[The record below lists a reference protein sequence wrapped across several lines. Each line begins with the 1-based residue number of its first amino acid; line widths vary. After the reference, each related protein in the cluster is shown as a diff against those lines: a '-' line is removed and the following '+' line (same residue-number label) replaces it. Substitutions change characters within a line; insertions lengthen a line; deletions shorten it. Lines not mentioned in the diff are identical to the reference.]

1 MPQQTP
7 PRVLLVSMHTSPVDQ
22 PGSGDAGGMN
32 VYVLHL
38 ARSLSQ
44 RGWDVDM
51 ATLDRDPL
59 HPAGITV
66 APLSNGL
73 RLLSVALPGAA
84 SAPKEQLPEFAVE
97 FGRALATF
105 YDDDD
110 DAPLLVHAHYWLS
123 GVAAREICE
132 ALKIPQMLTLHT
144 SAAVKNLRAG
154 PGENPE
160 PASRELA
167 ERELVA
173 SSCTLVVNTPAE
185 ADHMVELYGASRD
198 RIRVIPP
205 GVDPEIFYPRA
216 QTASADDSGEPSVT
230 SIASIAPSSS
240 ARAAGRPFTVLC
252 AGRMQ
257 PLKGPQILVAAMG
270 LLRHEHPD
278 CAIRLILAGVGSPD
292 FLAALHRLVAEYD
305 VADVI
310 EFQGSMP
317 SSELA
322 ELMRSVDAVAMPSS
336 SETFGLV
343 ALEAQA
349 CGTPV
354 LATDVDGLRYAVQ
367 DHRTGWLVPGRTP
380 ELWAEA
386 LYRAA
391 SNPEHW
397 RAMSRAAA
405 ERARELT
412 WDHVAAQH
420 EVAYTRCAGERVT
433 T

>member
-38 ARSLSQ
+38 ARSLSR
-44 RGWDVDM
+44 RGWAVDM
-51 ATLDRDPL
+51 ATLDRDPS
-59 HPAGITV
+59 HPAGV
-66 APLSNGL
+66 SVNQLPDGP
-73 RLLSVALPGAA
+73 RLLAVAVPGAA
-84 SAPKEQLPEFAVE
+84 TAPKQRLPAFALA
-97 FGRALATF
+97 FGRALAAF
-105 YDDDD
+105 YHD
-110 DAPLLVHAHYWLS
+110 DAVPLLVHAHYWLS
-123 GVAAREICE
+123 AVASREIR
-132 ALKIPQMLTLHT
+132 AQLNIPLMLTLHT

-160 PASRELA
+160 PVARERA
-167 ERELVA
+167 EQEVVA
-173 SSCTLVVNTPAE
+173 TSCTLVVNTPAE
-185 ADHMVELYGASRD
+185 ADHMVELYGAPRE

-205 GVDPEIFYPRA
+205 GVDPAVFYPVVK
-216 QTASADDSGEPSVT
+216 TAPH
-230 SIASIAPSSS
+230 PH
-240 ARAAGRPFTVLC
+240 RAAQSDRVGAPPFTVLC

-257 PLKGPQILVAAMG
+257 PLKGPQVLVAALG
-270 LLRHEHPD
+270 LLRRTHPES
-278 CAIRLILAGVGSPD
+278 AVHLILAGAGSPE
-292 FLAALHRLVAEYD
+292 FLAELHRLTQD
-305 VADVI
+305 HGVADAVQ
-310 EFQGSMP
+310 FRGSMP
-317 SSELA
+317 AAELA
-322 ELMRSVDAVAMPSS
+322 ELMRSADAVAMPSS

-354 LATDVDGLRYAVQ
+354 LATNVDGLRYAVQ

-380 ELWAEA
+380 QLWAEA

-412 WDHVAAQH
+412 WDHAAAQH
-420 EVAYTRCAGERVT
+420 EVAYMRCAGERVT

>member
-44 RGWDVDM
+44 RGWAVDM
-51 ATLDRDPL
+51 ATLDRDPS
-59 HPAGITV
+59 HPAGVSVDSPPDGPRLLTV
-66 APLSNGL
+66 A
-73 RLLSVALPGAA
+73 VPGAA
-84 SAPKEQLPEFAVE
+84 TAPKQRLSEFALA
-97 FGRALATF
+97 FGGALAAF
-105 YDDDD
+105 YNDAA
-110 DAPLLVHAHYWLS
+110 APLLVHAHYWLS
-123 GVAAREICE
+123 AVAAREIC
-132 ALKIPQMLTLHT
+132 ANLRIPLMLTLHT

-160 PASRELA
+160 PVARERA
-167 ERELVA
+167 EQDVVA
-173 SSCTLVVNTPAE
+173 TSCTLVVNTPAE
-185 ADHMVELYGASRD
+185 ADHMVELYGASRN

-205 GVDPEIFYPRA
+205 GVDPEIFYPA
-216 QTASADDSGEPSVT
+216 VKTTPHPHSTASSDGVD
-230 SIASIAPSSS
+230 AP
-240 ARAAGRPFTVLC
+240 PFTVLC

-257 PLKGPQILVAAMG
+257 PLKGPQILVAALG
-270 LLRHEHPD
+270 LLRKKYPGCTVD
-278 CAIRLILAGVGSPD
+278 LTLAGAGSPE
-292 FLAALHRLVAEYD
+292 FLAELHRLVEEHD
-305 VADVI
+305 VADAV

-322 ELMRSVDAVAMPSS
+322 ALMRSADAVAMPSS

-354 LATDVDGLRYAVQ
+354 LATDVDGLRYAVEDQ
-367 DHRTGWLVPGRTP
+367 RTGWLVPGRTP
-380 ELWAEA
+380 QLWAEA

-391 SNPEHW
+391 SSPDRW

-405 ERARELT
+405 ERASELT

-420 EVAYTRCAGERVT
+420 EVAYMRCAGERVT

>member
-1 MPQQTP
+1 
-7 PRVLLVSMHTSPVDQ
+7 MHTSPVDQ

-44 RGWDVDM
+44 RGWAVDM
-51 ATLDRDPL
+51 ATLDRNPSR
-59 HPAGITV
+59 PAGVT
-66 APLSNGL
+66 ATSLSDGL
-73 RLLSVALPGAA
+73 RLLSVAVPGAA
-84 SAPKEQLPEFAVE
+84 SAPKEDLPEFTVE
-97 FGRALATF
+97 FGRVLAAF
-105 YDDDD
+105 YDDA
-110 DAPLLVHAHYWLS
+110 APCLVHAHYWLS

-132 ALKIPQMLTLHT
+132 ALKIPLMLTLHT

-160 PASRELA
+160 PASRERA
-167 ERELVA
+167 EQELVA

-185 ADHMVELYGASRD
+185 ADQMVELYGASRD

-205 GVDPEIFYPRA
+205 GVDPDIYYPA
-216 QTASADDSGEPSVT
+216 VKTTYSAGSVTPSEPSPW
-230 SIASIAPSSS
+230 SASVSGSVNA
-240 ARAAGRPFTVLC
+240 RPFTVLC

-270 LLRHEHPD
+270 LLRQQHPD
-278 CAIRLILAGVGSPD
+278 CAVHLILAGVGSPE
-292 FLAALHRLVAEYD
+292 FLAELHRLVDEHH
-305 VADVI
+305 VADAV

-317 SSELA
+317 SHELA
-322 ELMRSVDAVAMPSS
+322 ELMRSADAVAMPSS

-354 LATDVDGLRYAVQ
+354 LATDVDGLRYAVEA
-367 DHRTGWLVPGRTP
+367 DRTGWLVPGRTS
-380 ELWAEA
+380 ELWAQA

-391 SNPEHW
+391 SNPEQW
-397 RAMSRAAA
+397 RAMSQAAA
-405 ERARELT
+405 ERARKLT

>member
-1 MPQQTP
+1 MPLQTP

-44 RGWDVDM
+44 RGWAVDM
-51 ATLDRDPL
+51 ATLDRDQSRS
-59 HPAGITV
+59 AGVTV
-66 APLSNGL
+66 TGLSNGL
-73 RLLSVALPGAA
+73 RLLSVAVPGASQA
-84 SAPKEQLPEFAVE
+84 TKEQLPEFAVE
-97 FGRALATF
+97 FGRELASF
-105 YDDDD
+105 YDDAA
-110 DAPLLVHAHYWLS
+110 APLLVHAHYWLS
-123 GVAAREICE
+123 GVAAREICA
-132 ALKIPQMLTLHT
+132 ALGVPLMLTLHT

-160 PASRELA
+160 PASRERA
-167 ERELVA
+167 EQELVA

-185 ADHMVELYGASRD
+185 ADQMVNLYGASRD
-198 RIRVIPP
+198 RTRVIPP
-205 GVDPEIFYPRA
+205 GVDPGIFYPAARTTSPNGTA
-216 QTASADDSGEPSVT
+216 VPLEPSTASASVT
-230 SIASIAPSSS
+230 ETASAP
-240 ARAAGRPFTVLC
+240 PFTVLC

-270 LLRHEHPD
+270 LLRTQHPD
-278 CAIRLILAGVGSPD
+278 CAVRLVLAGTGSPD
-292 FLAALHRLVAEYD
+292 FLAELRREVAELD
-305 VADVI
+305 LADEV
-310 EFQGSMP
+310 EFHGSMP
-317 SSELA
+317 SHELA
-322 ELMRSVDAVAMPSS
+322 DLMRSADAVAMPSS

-354 LATDVDGLRYAVQ
+354 LATDVDGLSYAVEAG
-367 DHRTGWLVPGRTP
+367 RTGWLVPGRTP
-380 ELWAEA
+380 ELWAQA
-386 LYRAA
+386 LHRAA
-391 SNPEHW
+391 SNPSQW
-397 RAMSRAAA
+397 RAMSQAAA

-420 EVAYTRCAGERVT
+420 EVAYTRCAGKSVT